1 MNHYLKNPDLLTPAE
16 SRNENR
22 FLGKVLVLWI
32 FGILMF
38 ILGYHYA
45 GACGD
50 EYQFGEPEQ
59 IKITWI
65 AP

>member
-1 MNHYLKNPDLLTPAE
+1 MNPDLLTPIE
-16 SRNENR
+16 VRSENR
-22 FLGKVLVLWI
+22 FLGKVLLLYI

-38 ILGYHYA
+38 LWGYNYA

-59 IKITWI
+59 IKITVI
-65 AP
+65 YP